1 MTPSL
6 YLSVAGRSPQRHAA
20 LPTHQIVHSTT
31 PYYEVLLHTT
41 KLLVCARKHY
51 KALRCTTKIYKVYSV
66 LKYYKVLLQYYSV
79 LIGVTHE
86 TSFTMRGATGPT
98 CLRGKRGGIYFGI
111 FFLFFFGFFFFFW
124 SPGPLIP
131 WCPGHL
137 VPLHLV
143 PSLSGPQ
150 CPGPLVPWSSGL
162 PWSPG
167 PLVPC
172 SSGLLVS
179 WSSVLFRSFFSNL
192 SFTLFYYQFYIFTLS
207 CVC

>member
-1 MTPSL
+1 MFF
-6 YLSVAGRSPQRHAA
+6 
-20 LPTHQIVHSTT
+20 LPTLYWDCKQLLPIGSMYGIFTYIYHKNQLNVGKYTIHGSYGLQGSLLNKHDFNGRVLHSPGLMQHPSCRPSCQPIIT
-31 PYYEVLLHTT
+31 
-41 KLLVCARKHY
+41 
-51 KALRCTTKIYKVYSV
+51 
-66 LKYYKVLLQYYSV
+66 
-79 LIGVTHE
+79 
-86 TSFTMRGATGPT
+86 GAGGNWKSP
-98 CLRGKRGGIYFGI
+98 GDHSKWGGIYFEI
-111 FFLFFFGFFFFFW
+111 FFLFFLFFFFLFLVPW

-150 CPGPLVPWSSGL
+150 CPGPLVPWSSGPL
-162 PWSPG
+162 VPWSPG
-167 PLVPC
+167 PLVLWSPAP
-172 SSGLLVS
+172 LVP